1 MDFAA
6 KVSSK
11 GQTTVPKV
19 VRDALGIEG
28 SGEIV
33 FRVEGNRAVCARTH
47 DCLDLAAAV
56 ELPAAE
62 PDVVWGELMR
72 TTRAARGPTRHW
84 APTVDN
90 GTERGLSIGG
100 T

>member
-33 FRVEGNRAVCARTH
+33 FRLEGNRAVCARTP
-47 DCLDLAAAV
+47 DCLDLAGAV
-56 ELPAAE
+56 ELPAAD
-62 PDVVWGELMR
+62 PGVVWGDLMR
-72 TTRAARGPTRHW
+72 TTRAARGTTRH
-84 APTVDN
+84 
-90 GTERGLSIGG
+90 
-100 T
+100 